1 MNQLRV
7 IENQS
12 KRVLLTSQLAES
24 YGTES
29 KVISNNFN
37 RNYERY
43 IEGKHYFLLQG
54 NTLKQFKETNP
65 QIDESLNK
73 ANKLYLWTEKGAFLH
88 AKSLNTDQA
97 WEVYDKLVESYFDKP
112 KLLSEKEQLIAAMR
126 LSIEHEEKFQEHG
139 ERIAELETKVQERIT
154 LESGEQRKLQK
165 CIAKKVYSLTE
176 DSDTRKKLFSEI
188 YRELR
193 DRFGVASYKDIKSH
207 ELESAVGYVN
217 AWIPKKT
224 A

>member
-1 MNQLRV
+1 MYYM
-7 IENQS
+7 S
-12 KRVLLTSQLAES
+12 KKGFTLLAMGYTGKEAMKFKEA
-24 YGTES
+24 
-29 KVISNNFN
+29 
-37 RNYERY
+37 Y
-43 IEGKHYFLLQG
+43 IEQFEQMEEQ
-54 NTLKQFKETNP
+54 LKQ
-65 QIDESLNK
+65 
-73 ANKLYLWTEKGAFLH
+73 
-88 AKSLNTDQA
+88 
-97 WEVYDKLVESYFDKP
+97 P

-139 ERIAELETKVQERIT
+139 ERIAELETKVKERIT

-176 DSDTRKKLFSEI
+176 DSDARKKLFSEI

-207 ELESAVGYVN
+207 ELDSAVGYVN

>member
-1 MNQLRV
+1 MNDLV
-7 IENQS
+7 FVENGQVVTDSLTVADSFEKEHKNVLKDIRELGCSEEFRRLNFEQS
-12 KRVLLTSQLAES
+12 SYVNSQRKTMPMYYMSKKGFTLLAMGYTGKEAMKFKEA
-24 YGTES
+24 
-29 KVISNNFN
+29 
-37 RNYERY
+37 Y
-43 IEGKHYFLLQG
+43 IEQFEQMEEQ
-54 NTLKQFKETNP
+54 LKQ
-65 QIDESLNK
+65 
-73 ANKLYLWTEKGAFLH
+73 
-88 AKSLNTDQA
+88 
-97 WEVYDKLVESYFDKP
+97 P

-139 ERIAELETKVQERIT
+139 ERITELETKVQERIT